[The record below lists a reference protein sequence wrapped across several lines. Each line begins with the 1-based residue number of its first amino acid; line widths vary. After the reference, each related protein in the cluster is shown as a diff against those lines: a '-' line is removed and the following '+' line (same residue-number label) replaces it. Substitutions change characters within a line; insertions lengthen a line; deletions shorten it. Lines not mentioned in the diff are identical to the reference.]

1 VEAFAY
7 WLTHLVFCARD
18 STAFSCGLTKKLI
31 RLLIHG
37 NKDAITAIQ
46 NVAAEHEVKPR
57 MNLLDVMHM
66 YLYLYVTACVVVL
79 VCSASAAWC
88 ATCDHQ
94 ACDIKC

>member
-1 VEAFAY
+1 MEAFAY
-7 WLTHLVFCARD
+7 CLTHRAFCARD
-18 STAFSCGLTKKLI
+18 VTAFSCGLTKKLI

-57 MNLLDVMHM
+57 MNLDVMYM
-66 YLYLYVTACVVVL
+66 YLYVTACVLVLVL
-79 VCSASAAWC
+79 VCSASAAGC
-88 ATCDHQ
+88 ATGDHQ